1 MNTTEVIVKYYA
13 AVNAGHWD
21 TWLTLFAEDLVMD
34 EQLMGHVEGL
44 GALREVANGLKT
56 GFAKFLMHPQHVVV
70 AGDEAAVIWR
80 FEAETAKGEAIN
92 ADGANYFL
100 VQDGKIT
107 YMSNFHDTKP
117 FAPILGG

>member
-13 AVNAGHWD
+13 SVNAGDWD
-21 TWLTLFAEDLVMD
+21 LWLTIFDENLVMD

-44 GALREVANGLKT
+44 NALREVANGLST

-80 FEAETAKGEAIN
+80 FEAETAKGEPIN
-92 ADGANYFL
+92 ANGANYFR
-100 VQDGKIT
+100 VQNGKIT

-117 FAPILGG
+117 FAPLTGG